1 MLNGFNIGFPR
12 DKQFC
17 QYNQDIHNQVL
28 INKVFVFA
36 YGKLSKPSSLTLS
49 IATSFWTR
57 DL

>member
-1 MLNGFNIGFPR
+1 MLNGFNIGYPK

-17 QYNQDIHNQVL
+17 QYYQGIYDQVM

-36 YGKLSKPSSLTLS
+36 YGKLSKLSLTLS